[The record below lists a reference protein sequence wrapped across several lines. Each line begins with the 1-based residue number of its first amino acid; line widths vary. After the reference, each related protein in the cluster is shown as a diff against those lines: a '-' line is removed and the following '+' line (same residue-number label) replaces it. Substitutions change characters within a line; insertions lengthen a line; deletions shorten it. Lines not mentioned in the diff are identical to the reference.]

1 MGIADLFEIG
11 FFTAFWNWSNGIL
24 TLAVYACLGIG
35 VVLQM
40 LLQKKCRSIAMT
52 WTLIALCLGGALVSE
67 ILWHAIT
74 GWDRLAVDIL
84 YGAIVCILIGAC
96 LTKAFFFVKGIRSS
110 RAE

>member
-1 MGIADLFEIG
+1 MGIAELFEIG

-24 TLAVYACLGIG
+24 TLAVFACLGVGI
-35 VVLQM
+35 VLQI

-52 WTLIALCLGGALVSE
+52 WILILLCLGGALVSE

-84 YGAIVCILIGAC
+84 YGSIVCILIGAG
-96 LTKAFFFVKGIRSS
+96 LTKVAFFVKRMRSF
-110 RAE
+110 RE